1 MQQTPYFC
9 GDRACNLRERVY
21 NHDPHNLCVVF
32 TTDNVKE
39 SIKQMNDK
47 VLFFDTTL
55 RDGEQCPG
63 ASMNL
68 RQKLEVARQ
77 LEKLGVDIIEAGFPC
92 ISDGDFEAVSSIART
107 VKNCRIAGLARC
119 VENDIRVAGAAV
131 APAGDRGR
139 IHTFLATSP
148 LHREFKL
155 KKSKEEIIAM
165 AVAGVKLAR
174 TLVNDV
180 EFSAEDA
187 SRTELDYLAQ
197 VVEAV
202 IAAGATTV
210 NIPDTV
216 GFTTPTEYFNIIRY
230 LKENVPNIGQAVI
243 SVHCHNDIGLAVANS
258 LAAVQAGAR
267 QVEGAINGI
276 GERAGNAALEE
287 ICMALTTRP
296 EAFGFPK
303 GESPHNLVT
312 REIVK
317 TSRVVARCSGL
328 AVQRSKAIVGENA
341 FAHSSGIH
349 QHGIL
354 AKRETYE
361 IIDPRDVGWGETELP
376 LTKHSGR
383 AAVKARLEKL
393 GHTLSNEE
401 LTHVFERFK
410 KIGDSK
416 KFVYDDDLATLVH
429 DSLDTNDGTWKLVQI
444 QFIAG
449 DKTCPTAT
457 VTLEKEGKLYTDCA
471 IGNGPVNACF
481 KAIDRITKSKGEL
494 VDYNVRS
501 TSVGQ
506 DALGEVTVKVM
517 FGSDCSCK
525 PVVGKGAATDVI
537 EASARSYLNALNR
550 NIHFSQMGI

>member
-1 MQQTPYFC
+1 M
-9 GDRACNLRERVY
+9 
-21 NHDPHNLCVVF
+21 
-32 TTDNVKE
+32 
-39 SIKQMNDK
+39 SDK

-92 ISDGDFEAVSSIART
+92 ISDGDFEAVHTIAST
-107 VKNCRIAGLARC
+107 ITKCRIAGLARC
-119 VENDIRVAGAAV
+119 VENDIRKAGEAV

-155 KKSKEEIIAM
+155 KKSKEEIIRM
-165 AVAGVKLAR
+165 AVEGVRLAK
-174 TLVNDV
+174 TYVDDV

-187 SRTELDYLAQ
+187 SRTELDYLAE
-197 VVEAV
+197 VVTAV
-202 IAAGATTV
+202 IDAGATTV
-210 NIPDTV
+210 NVPDTV
-216 GFTTPTEYFNIIRY
+216 GFTTPQEYYNMVRY
-230 LKENVPNIGQAVI
+230 LKENVPNIDRAVI

-258 LAAVQAGAR
+258 LAAVEAGAR
-267 QVEGAINGI
+267 QVEGTINGI
-276 GERAGNAALEE
+276 GERAGNAAIEE
-287 ICMALTTRP
+287 VCMALTIRP
-296 EAFGFPK
+296 EALGFAAGDK
-303 GESPHNLVT
+303 PHNLNT

-317 TSRVVARCSGL
+317 TSRVVARSSGL

-361 IIDPRDVGWGETELP
+361 IIDPADVGWGETELP

-393 GHTLSNEE
+393 GHNLSDDE
-401 LTHVFERFK
+401 LNHVFERFK

-416 KFVYDDDLATLVH
+416 KFVYDDDLASLVN
-429 DSLDTNDGTWKLVQI
+429 DSLDTHNGKWKLLQI

-457 VTLEKEGKLYTDCA
+457 VTLEKEGKTYTDCA

-481 KAIDRITKSKGEL
+481 KAIDRITKCKGSL
-494 VDYNVRS
+494 VDYSVRA
-501 TSVGQ
+501 TSAGQ
-506 DALGEVTVKVM
+506 DALGDVSVKVQ
-517 FGSDCSCK
+517 FGSACDCA
-525 PVVGKGAATDVI
+525 PVSGKGAATDVI
-537 EASARSYLNALNR
+537 EASARAYLNAVNR
-550 NIHFSQMGI
+550 NIVLSEIAAKA

>member
-1 MQQTPYFC
+1 M
-9 GDRACNLRERVY
+9 
-21 NHDPHNLCVVF
+21 
-32 TTDNVKE
+32 
-39 SIKQMNDK
+39 SDK

-92 ISDGDFEAVSSIART
+92 ISDGDFEAVHTIAET
-107 VKNCRIAGLARC
+107 VKACRIAGLARC
-119 VENDIRVAGAAV
+119 VENDIRRAAEAV
-131 APAGDRGR
+131 APAGERGR

-155 KKSKEEIIAM
+155 RKSKEEIIEM
-165 AVAGVKLAR
+165 AVAGVRLAKS
-174 TLVNDV
+174 LVDDV

-202 IAAGATTV
+202 IEAGATTV
-210 NIPDTV
+210 NLPDTV
-216 GFTTPTEYFNIIRY
+216 GFTTPQEYTQMISYI
-230 LKENVPNIGQAVI
+230 KANVPNVDKAVL

-258 LAAVQAGAR
+258 LAAVGAGAR
-267 QVEGAINGI
+267 QVEGTINGI
-276 GERAGNAALEE
+276 GERAGNAAIEE
-287 ICMALTTRP
+287 VAMALTTRP
-296 EAFGFPK
+296 EVFGFK
-303 GESPHNLVT
+303 REEAPHNLNT

-317 TSRVVARCSGL
+317 TSRVVARMSGL

-361 IIDPRDVGWGETELP
+361 IIDPADVGWGETELP

-383 AAVKARLEKL
+383 AAVKMRLEKL
-393 GHTLSNEE
+393 GHTLSDEE
-401 LTHVFERFK
+401 VSRIFERFK
-410 KIGDSK
+410 KVGDSK
-416 KFVYDDDLATLVH
+416 KFVYDDDLSSLVN
-429 DSLDTNDGTWKLVQI
+429 DSLDTHDGQWQMTLL

-449 DKTCPTAT
+449 SSAKPTAT
-457 VTLEKEGKLYTDCA
+457 VTLEKDGKSYTDSA

-481 KAIDRITKSKGEL
+481 KAIDRITKSKGTL
-494 VDYNVRS
+494 VDYNVRA

-506 DALGEVTVKVM
+506 DALGEVAVKVQ
-517 FGSDCSCK
+517 FGDCSCK
-525 PVVGKGAATDVI
+525 PVSGKGAATDVI
-537 EASARSYLNALNR
+537 EASARAYLNAVNR
-550 NIHFSQMGI
+550 NITLAGQA

>member
-1 MQQTPYFC
+1 M
-9 GDRACNLRERVY
+9 
-21 NHDPHNLCVVF
+21 
-32 TTDNVKE
+32 
-39 SIKQMNDK
+39 SDK
-47 VLFFDTTL
+47 VIFFDTTL

-77 LEKLGVDIIEAGFPC
+77 LERLGVDVIEAGFPC
-92 ISDGDFEAVSSIART
+92 ISEGDFEAVHTIAGM
-107 VKNCRIAGLARC
+107 VKQCRIAGLARC
-119 VENDIRVAGAAV
+119 VENDIRRAAEAV

-165 AVAGVKLAR
+165 AVAGVRLAKS
-174 TLVNDV
+174 LVDDV

-202 IAAGATTV
+202 IDAGATTV
-210 NIPDTV
+210 NLPDTV
-216 GFTTPTEYFNIIRY
+216 GFTTPTEYYNMIRY
-230 LKENVPNIGQAVI
+230 MKEHVPNIDRAI
-243 SVHCHNDIGLAVANS
+243 LSVHCHNDIGMAVANS

-276 GERAGNAALEE
+276 GERAGNAAIEE
-287 ICMALTTRP
+287 MAMALFTRP
-296 EAFGFPK
+296 EAFGFPA
-303 GESPHNLVT
+303 GEKPFAMDT

-317 TSRVVARCSGL
+317 TSRVVAGMSGL
-328 AVQRSKAIVGENA
+328 SVQRSKAIVGENA

-361 IIDPRDVGWGETELP
+361 VIDPAIVGWGETELP

-393 GHTLSNEE
+393 GLSLTEEE
-401 LTHVFERFK
+401 LAHVFERFK
-410 KIGDSK
+410 RVGDTK
-416 KFVYDDDLATLVH
+416 KFVYDDDLTSLVN
-429 DSLDTNDGTWKLVQI
+429 DSLDTRDGKWKLVQV

-449 DKTCPTAT
+449 SGATPTAT
-457 VTLEKEGKLYTDCA
+457 LVMEKDGVTYTDCA
-471 IGNGPVNACF
+471 IGNGPVNACLA
-481 KAIDRITKSKGEL
+481 AIDRITGAGGTL
-494 VDYNVRS
+494 VEFNVRA
-501 TSVGQ
+501 TSAGQ
-506 DALGEVTVKVM
+506 DALGEASVKVR
-517 FGSDCSCK
+517 FGEDCCCK
-525 PVVGKGAATDVI
+525 PVSGKGAATDVI
-537 EASARSYLNALNR
+537 EASARAYLNALNR
-550 NIHFSQMGI
+550 HINFTEAEASRS

>member
-1 MQQTPYFC
+1 M
-9 GDRACNLRERVY
+9 
-21 NHDPHNLCVVF
+21 
-32 TTDNVKE
+32 
-39 SIKQMNDK
+39 SDK

-92 ISDGDFEAVSSIART
+92 ISDGDFEAVSTIART

-119 VENDIRVAGAAV
+119 VENDVRQAGAAV
-131 APAGDRGR
+131 APAGERAR

-148 LHREFKL
+148 LHREYKL

-165 AVAGVKLAR
+165 AVAGVRLAR
-174 TLVNDV
+174 TLVPDV

-202 IAAGATTV
+202 IEAGATTV

-216 GFTTPTEYFNIIRY
+216 GFTTPTEYYNIIRY
-230 LKENVPNIGQAVI
+230 LREHVSNIDLAII

-267 QVEGAINGI
+267 QVEGTINGI
-276 GERAGNAALEE
+276 GERAGNAAIEE
-287 ICMALTTRP
+287 VAMALSTRP
-296 EAFGFPK
+296 EALGFAA
-303 GESPHNLVT
+303 GEAPHHLNT

-317 TSRVVARCSGL
+317 TSRVVARMSGL
-328 AVQRSKAIVGENA
+328 SVQRSKAIVGENA

-361 IIDPRDVGWGETELP
+361 IIDPAEVGWGETELP

-393 GHTLSNEE
+393 GHTLSDDE
-401 LTHVFERFK
+401 LNHVFERFK

-416 KFVYDDDLATLVH
+416 KFVYDDDLSSLVN
-429 DSLDTNDGTWKLVQI
+429 DSLDTHNGLWKMTSI

-449 DKTCPTAT
+449 TEARPTAT
-457 VTLEKEGKLYTDCA
+457 VTLEKEGRLFTDCA

-481 KAIDRITKSKGEL
+481 KAIDRITHTKGTL
-494 VDYNVRS
+494 VDYNVRA
-501 TSVGQ
+501 TSAGQ
-506 DALGEVTVKVM
+506 DALGEVSVKVQ
-517 FGSDCSCK
+517 FGDCTCK
-525 PVVGKGAATDVI
+525 PVSGKGAATDVI
-537 EASARSYLNALNR
+537 EASARAYLNAVNRSLTLTELGLNAK
-550 NIHFSQMGI
+550 

>member
-1 MQQTPYFC
+1 M
-9 GDRACNLRERVY
+9 
-21 NHDPHNLCVVF
+21 
-32 TTDNVKE
+32 
-39 SIKQMNDK
+39 SDK

-92 ISDGDFEAVSSIART
+92 ISEGDFEAVSTIART

-119 VENDIRVAGAAV
+119 VENDIRKCAAAV
-131 APAGDRGR
+131 APAGERGR

-155 KKSKEEIIAM
+155 KKSKEEIIEM
-165 AVAGVKLAR
+165 AVAGVTLAKS
-174 TLVNDV
+174 LVDDV

-202 IAAGATTV
+202 IDAGATTV
-210 NIPDTV
+210 NLPDTV
-216 GFTTPTEYFNIIRY
+216 GFTTPVEYARMVEYIFA
-230 LKENVPNIGQAVI
+230 NVPNINKAVI

-258 LAAVQAGAR
+258 LTAVAHGAR

-287 ICMALTTRP
+287 VIMALSTRP
-296 EAFGFPK
+296 EAFGFEP
-303 GESPHNLVT
+303 GSTPHNINT

-317 TSRVVARCSGL
+317 TSRVVSRMSSMP
-328 AVQRSKAIVGENA
+328 VQRSKAIVGENA

-361 IIDPRDVGWGETELP
+361 VIDPAVVGWGETELP

-393 GHTLSNEE
+393 GFNLSEGE
-401 LTHVFERFK
+401 VASVFERFK
-410 KIGDSK
+410 KVGDSK
-416 KFVYDDDLATLVH
+416 KFVYDDDLASLVD
-429 DSLDTNDGTWKLVQI
+429 DSLDTEHGAWRMINL
-444 QFIAG
+444 QFVAG
-449 DKTCPTAT
+449 ASAMPTAT
-457 VTLEKEGKLYTDCA
+457 VTLEKDGKQMTDCA

-481 KAIDRITKSKGEL
+481 KAIDRITRSKGTL
-494 VDYNVRS
+494 VDYNVRA
-501 TSVGQ
+501 TSAGQ
-506 DALGEVTVKVM
+506 DALGEVSVKVQ
-517 FGSDCSCK
+517 FGDCACK
-525 PVVGKGAATDVI
+525 PVSGKGAATDVI
-537 EASARSYLNALNR
+537 EASARAYLSAVNR
-550 NIHFSQMGI
+550 NITLSQLGANC

>member
-1 MQQTPYFC
+1 M
-9 GDRACNLRERVY
+9 
-21 NHDPHNLCVVF
+21 
-32 TTDNVKE
+32 
-39 SIKQMNDK
+39 SDK

-92 ISDGDFEAVSSIART
+92 ISDGDFEAVHTIAST

-119 VENDIRVAGAAV
+119 VENDIRRAAEAV
-131 APAGDRGR
+131 APAGERGR

-148 LHREFKL
+148 LHREYKL
-155 KKSKEEIIAM
+155 RKSKEEIIDM
-165 AVAGVKLAR
+165 AVAGVRLAKS
-174 TLVNDV
+174 LVNDV

-202 IAAGATTV
+202 IEAGATTV
-210 NIPDTV
+210 NLPDTV
-216 GFTTPTEYFNIIRY
+216 GFTTPQEYTRMIRY
-230 LKENVPNIGQAVI
+230 IKENVPNIDKAVI

-258 LAAVQAGAR
+258 LAAVAAGAR

-276 GERAGNAALEE
+276 GERAGNAAIEE
-287 ICMALTTRP
+287 IAMALTIRP
-296 EAFGFPK
+296 EPFGFAS
-303 GESPHNLVT
+303 GESPHNLNT

-317 TSRVVARCSGL
+317 TSRVVARMSGL
-328 AVQRSKAIVGENA
+328 SVQRSKAIVGENA

-354 AKRETYE
+354 SKRETYE
-361 IIDPRDVGWGETELP
+361 IIDPAEVGWGETELP

-383 AAVKARLEKL
+383 AAVKMRLEKL
-393 GHTLSNEE
+393 GHTLSDDEVA
-401 LTHVFERFK
+401 HIFERFK
-410 KIGDSK
+410 QIGDSK
-416 KFVYDDDLATLVH
+416 KFVYDDDLSSLVN
-429 DSLDTNDGTWKLVQI
+429 DSLDTHDGQWKLMQL
-444 QFIAG
+444 QFISG
-449 DKTCPTAT
+449 SGTKPSAT
-457 VTLEKEGKLYTDCA
+457 VTLEKEGKAYTDCA

-481 KAIDRITKSKGEL
+481 KAIDRITKSKGTL
-494 VDYNVRS
+494 VDYSLRA

-506 DALGEVTVKVM
+506 DSLGEVGVKVQ
-517 FGSDCSCK
+517 FGSCDCAK
-525 PVVGKGAATDVI
+525 PVSGKGAATDVI
-537 EASARSYLNALNR
+537 EASARAYLNAVNR
-550 NIHFSQMGI
+550 NITLTGQA

>member
-1 MQQTPYFC
+1 M
-9 GDRACNLRERVY
+9 
-21 NHDPHNLCVVF
+21 
-32 TTDNVKE
+32 
-39 SIKQMNDK
+39 SDK

-92 ISDGDFEAVSSIART
+92 ISDGDFEAVFTIANT
-107 VKNCRIAGLARC
+107 VKKCRIAGLARC
-119 VENDIRVAGAAV
+119 VENDIRRAAAAV

-155 KKSKEEIIAM
+155 KKSKEEIIEM
-165 AVAGVKLAR
+165 AVAGVKLAKS
-174 TLVNDV
+174 LVNDV

-187 SRTELDYLAQ
+187 SRTEHDYLAQ

-202 IAAGATTV
+202 IEAGATTV
-210 NIPDTV
+210 NLPDTV
-216 GFTTPTEYFNIIRY
+216 GFTTPQEYIAMIDYVVKNVKNIDKAI
-230 LKENVPNIGQAVI
+230 I

-258 LAAVQAGAR
+258 LAAVTAGAR
-267 QVEGAINGI
+267 QVEGTINGI
-276 GERAGNAALEE
+276 GERAGNAAIEE
-287 ICMALTTRP
+287 VAMALSTRP
-296 EAFGFPK
+296 EAFGFAS
-303 GESPHNLVT
+303 GEKPHNLET

-317 TSRVVARCSGL
+317 TSRVVASMSGL
-328 AVQRSKAIVGENA
+328 SVQRSKAIVGENA

-361 IIDPRDVGWGETELP
+361 VIDPAEVGWGETELP

-393 GHTLSNEE
+393 GYNLSDTEI
-401 LTHVFERFK
+401 THVFERFK
-410 KIGDSK
+410 KVGDSK
-416 KFVYDDDLATLVH
+416 KFVYDDDLASLVN
-429 DSLDTNDGTWKLVQI
+429 DSLDTCDGTWKMVDI
-444 QFIAG
+444 QFVAG
-449 DKTCPTAT
+449 SAARPTAT
-457 VTLEKEGKLYTDCA
+457 VQLEKDGKMYTDCA

-481 KAIDRITKSKGEL
+481 KAIDRITKSKGSL

-501 TSVGQ
+501 TSIGQ
-506 DALGEVTVKVM
+506 DALGEVTVKVQ
-517 FGSDCSCK
+517 FGACECK
-525 PVVGKGAATDVI
+525 PVSGKGAATDVI
-537 EASARSYLNALNR
+537 EASARAYLNAVNR
-550 NIHFSQMGI
+550 NISLEALAAASQA

>member
-1 MQQTPYFC
+1 MKP
-9 GDRACNLRERVY
+9 
-21 NHDPHNLCVVF
+21 
-32 TTDNVKE
+32 
-39 SIKQMNDK
+39 NDH
-47 VLFFDTTL
+47 VLIFDTTL

-92 ISDGDFEAVSSIART
+92 ISDGDFEAVSTIART
-107 VKNCRIAGLARC
+107 LKNTRIAGLARC
-119 VENDIRVAGAAV
+119 VENDVRQAAAAV

-148 LHREFKL
+148 LHREYKL
-155 KKSKEEIIAM
+155 KKTKEEVLDM
-165 AVAGVKLAR
+165 AVRYVKMAAS
-174 TLVNDV
+174 LVKDV
-180 EFSAEDA
+180 EFSPEDA

-197 VVEAV
+197 VIEAV
-202 IAAGATTV
+202 IDAGATTV

-216 GFTTPTEYFNIIRY
+216 GFTTPVEYSNMIRY
-230 LKENVPNIGQAVI
+230 LIDHVSNIGKAVI

-258 LAAVQAGAR
+258 LAAVTAGAR

-287 ICMALTTRP
+287 VIMALTLRP
-296 EAFGFPK
+296 EAFGFAPGSK
-303 GESPHNLVT
+303 VVGVNT

-317 TSRVVARCSGL
+317 TSRVVSRMSGM

-361 IIDPRDVGWGETELP
+361 VINPADVGWGETELP

-393 GHTLSNEE
+393 GHELSDEE
-401 LTHVFERFK
+401 LTQVFEHFK
-410 KIGDSK
+410 RVGDSK
-416 KFVYDDDLATLVH
+416 KFVYDDDLAALVN
-429 DSLDTNDGTWKLVQI
+429 DSLDTHEGKWKMVLL
-444 QFIAG
+444 QFTAG
-449 DKTCPTAT
+449 SSAKPTAT
-457 VTLEKEGKLYTDCA
+457 VTLEKDGKSYTDCA

-481 KAIDRITKSKGEL
+481 KAIDRITRTRGDL
-494 VDYNVRS
+494 VDYVVRS
-501 TSVGQ
+501 TTAGQ
-506 DALGEVTVKVM
+506 DALGEVSVKVQ
-517 FGSDCSCK
+517 FGDDCK
-525 PVVGKGAATDVI
+525 PVSGKGAASDVV
-537 EASARSYLNALNR
+537 EASARAYLNAVNR
-550 NIHFSQMGI
+550 SIVLSERNACQ